1 MTRHQE
7 PAERSLPA
15 RYLSPADLAA
25 LLGIPVQTVYQW
37 RCQRTGPVGFRVGKH
52 VRYDPRT
59 VQEWID
65 GLVRG
70 VA

>member
-1 MTRHQE
+1 
-7 PAERSLPA
+7 
-15 RYLSPADLAA
+15 

-52 VRYDPRT
+52 VRYDPRA

-65 GLVRG
+65 DLVRG